1 MPAGKA
7 IGEAQTRVD
16 AIPGRAPTKSLDEQF
31 AEYTGATSE
40 SAPQGSSEDESG
52 FLDGVSRLTT
62 PEGGDLTRK
71 AAVEEMNRL
80 RRAAGQTPAD
90 VEQTLGALLARDRSA
105 SQERARINTLRITD
119 RPPTA
124 RTAPT
129 PTPAP
134 SRASLVGGSPAARP
148 TSTQIS
154 PPSRSEIVGGS
165 PAARPSPPRSL
176 YGYTVESPES
186 RLAKLRE
193 QGVQAAAAAR
203 DRKIAADADIE
214 ARLAERRRNIQIPE
228 WQRGTTLGNLNRR
241 LQEFSINASR

>member
-1 MPAGKA
+1 MPADKA

-16 AIPGRAPTKSLDEQF
+16 AIPGRAPTKSFDEQF
-31 AEYTGATSE
+31 AEFTGATSE
-40 SAPQGSSEDESG
+40 SAPQGSTEDESG

-80 RRAAGQTPAD
+80 RVAAGQTPAD
-90 VEQTLGALLARDRSA
+90 VKQTLGALLARDRSA

-134 SRASLVGGSPAARP
+134 SRSSLVGGYPTAQVPPAQ
-148 TSTQIS
+148 S
-154 PPSRSEIVGGS
+154 
-165 PAARPSPPRSL
+165 AAD
-176 YGYTVESPES
+176 
-186 RLAKLRE
+186 RLALPVYRGSVTTRE
-193 QGVQAAAAAR
+193 AVLQQARQREVAAR
-203 DRKIAADADIE
+203 DAAIAAQR
-214 ARLAERRRNIQIPE
+214 ARIDEQLPE
-228 WQRGTTLGNLNRR
+228 WQRGTILGKMNVGLRR
-241 LQEFSINASR
+241 FLTRQPSRPSNPR